1 MSSQSRKSS
10 LSVSSSKASS
20 PQGSSRSSVSGY
32 STNSPSGKSFNSS
45 YPIYSPT
52 LHSDLNS
59 FAYLTANPPM
69 VQSPLQHPYDPY
81 FQSSYVYQSPL
92 ASPLLMGTPNPYE
105 SMFLF
110 PQSSIFASYLQ
121 TMQNGQGHQQHHQH
135 ASSHLPASP
144 SFVKN
149 GPQGMISLPAS
160 FMSIPR
166 GPPKKPKQSGYALWV
181 GNLPPST
188 TLIELCSLF
197 GTSEIQ
203 SIFLIQRTLC
213 AFVNYSSKIAMEEGI
228 ASFGRR
234 GSSIRGNQLVVKIK
248 HANHNHEEYID
259 DDDSLCDAPLDAVS
273 PPLANPD
280 PENQDRYF
288 ICKSLTVEDL
298 YASVRLG
305 LWATQS
311 HNQVLFNEAY
321 KVRQFN
327 AKYHSSNHCLDQQ
340 KRLSHIFCK
349 PCRRVFRVCQNDWR
363 NTHSHQ

>member
-1 MSSQSRKSS
+1 MVSSQSRKSS

-20 PQGSSRSSVSGY
+20 PQGSSRSSVSGS
-32 STNSPSGKSFNSS
+32 STNSSSGKSFNSS
-45 YPIYSPT
+45 YPFYSPT
-52 LHSDLNS
+52 LHSDLNT
-59 FAYLTANPPM
+59 FAYLTATSPM
-69 VQSPLQHPYDPY
+69 IQSPLQHPYDQY
-81 FQSSYVYQSPL
+81 FQPSYVSGSGVPLYQSPL
-92 ASPLLMGTPNPYE
+92 GSPLHMGTPNPYE

-121 TMQNGQGHQQHHQH
+121 SMQNGQGQQQHHQH
-135 ASSHLPASP
+135 SNPNLSASS

-160 FMSIPR
+160 FMSVPR

-181 GNLPPST
+181 GNLPRST

-213 AFVNYSSKIAMEEGI
+213 AFVNYSSKTAMEEGI

-259 DDDSLCDAPLDAVS
+259 DDDSLCDAPLNVVS
-273 PPLANPD
+273 PCLANQD

-311 HNQVLFNEAY
+311 HNQALFNEAY
-321 KVRQFN
+321 KVRQIN
-327 AKYHSSNHCLDQQ
+327 AEKHH
-340 KRLSHIFCK
+340 
-349 PCRRVFRVCQNDWR
+349 
-363 NTHSHQ
+363 